1 MIVYRIC
8 KSVYAN
14 DISGSGARLVGGR
27 WNSKGVPVIY
37 TSGTRS
43 LAVLEVLVHIPAAMV
58 PQDYVIV
65 SILIP
70 DNLAAEE
77 IQWKQ
82 LKSEI
87 DKSGIHANFSKLGNE
102 WVKKMNT
109 SILKVPS
116 IVVKDEFNY
125 IINPLHPKSKE
136 IKIIEQKLFSFDA
149 RLF

>member
-8 KSVYAN
+8 RSVYAN
-14 DISGSGARLVGGR
+14 DLAGSGARLVGGR
-27 WNSKGVPVIY
+27 WNSKGIPVVY

-58 PQDYVIV
+58 PKDFVIISV
-65 SILIP
+65 QIP
-70 DNLAAEE
+70 DSLSVEE
-77 IQWKQ
+77 VSWKQ
-82 LKSEI
+82 LKTEI
-87 DKSGIHANFSKLGNE
+87 EKSGIHANFSKLGND

-109 SILKVPS
+109 PVLKVPS

-125 IINPLHPKSKE
+125 IINPAHPTCKE
-136 IKIIEQKLFSFDA
+136 IKILEQRSFSFDP